1 MWGVGRF
8 KVLEEGVMWWDIRGV
23 WGIPMKIFLSNSR
36 VFSDL
41 SGAQLGSDLQ
51 YSEEEKFPLF

>member
-1 MWGVGRF
+1 
-8 KVLEEGVMWWDIRGV
+8 MWWKIRGV
-23 WGIPMKIFLSNSR
+23 WGIPMKIFLPNSR